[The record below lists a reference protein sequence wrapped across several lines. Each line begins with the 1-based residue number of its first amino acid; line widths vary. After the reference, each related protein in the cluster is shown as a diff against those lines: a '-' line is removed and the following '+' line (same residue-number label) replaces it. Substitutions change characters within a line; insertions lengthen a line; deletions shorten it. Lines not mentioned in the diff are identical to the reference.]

1 MSLSLKQTPM
11 NTEFIFADRQFSLI
25 RYPEKHQHISL
36 QAWDSADEL
45 IIEHVESLLSEESFP
60 IGSGE
65 SDGSMMIFN
74 DDFGA
79 LGCWFSHLAPYW
91 VSDSY
96 ISLRSLHENLKANQL
111 LDTSDADKPDELKTA
126 PVQTLSSVE
135 SSTFT
140 PAKAP
145 LIIVVKVPRALAL
158 LEQQLIDLQKYITPD
173 TQIIAT
179 GKVKAITKS
188 VLNLFERYIGP
199 TTTSLAKKKSRL
211 IFTSPRASLKH
222 ADSPYPTRWQC
233 KSTTGTTLTID
244 NLANTFARQSLD
256 IGARI
261 MLEHMSVSANDVVV
275 DLGCGNGVLG
285 VNALSL
291 APDAKVIFVDESY
304 MALESARLNVLN
316 NFPDKIDQCEFVA
329 SNCLETLLKRT
340 YKPAVTKILCNPP
353 FHQQNAITDHIAWQ
367 MFTDSRDLLIKSGH
381 LVVVGNR
388 HLDYHIKLKK
398 LFGGAKVLASDKKF
412 VILSTAKR

>member
-1 MSLSLKQTPM
+1 M
-11 NTEFIFADRQFSLI
+11 NTEFRFADRQLSLI
-25 RYPEKHQHISL
+25 RYPEKHQHVSL

-45 IIEHVESLLSEESFP
+45 VIEHLETLISENKVDVESSASSPSL
-60 IGSGE
+60 
-65 SDGSMMIFN
+65 MIFN

-79 LGCWFSHLAPYW
+79 LGCWFAHLTPYW

-96 ISLRSLHENLKANQL
+96 ISLRSLSENLKANQL
-111 LDTSDADKPDELKTA
+111 LKPFVDNAAEELQTLPVRTLTSVQSLAFKPDTSPN
-126 PVQTLSSVE
+126 
-135 SSTFT
+135 
-140 PAKAP
+140 
-145 LIIVVKVPRALAL
+145 VVVLKVPRALAL
-158 LEQQLIDLQKYITPD
+158 LEQQLIDLQQYVTPD
-173 TQIIAT
+173 THIVAT

-188 VLNLFERYIGP
+188 VLNLFEKYIGP

-211 IFTSPRASLKH
+211 IIATPRRELKYL
-222 ADSPYPTRWQC
+222 DSPYPTRWQC
-233 KSTTGTTLTID
+233 KSTMGVSLTLD
-244 NLANTFARQSLD
+244 NLANTFSRQSLD

-261 MLEHMSVSANDVVV
+261 MLAHMTVSANDVVV

-291 APDAKVIFVDESY
+291 APDCKVIFVDESY
-304 MALESARLNVLN
+304 MALESARRNVLN
-316 NFPDKIDQCEFVA
+316 NFPDKLAQCEFVA
-329 SNCLETLLKRT
+329 SNCLETLLERKNR
-340 YKPAVTKILCNPP
+340 PAVTKILCNPP

-367 MFTDSRDLLIKSGH
+367 MFTDSRELLVKSGH

-412 VILSTAKR
+412 VILGTAKR

>member
-1 MSLSLKQTPM
+1 M

-45 IIEHVESLLSEESFP
+45 IIEHIESLLSEGAFP
-60 IGSGE
+60 IGTGE
-65 SDGSMMIFN
+65 SDGSIMIFN

-91 VSDSY
+91 ISDSY

-111 LDTSDADKPDELKTA
+111 LDTSDTDKSEALKTA
-126 PVQTLSSVE
+126 PVQTLTSVE

-145 LIIVVKVPRALAL
+145 QIIVVKVPRALAL

-211 IFTSPRASLKH
+211 IFASPRPSLKQ

-233 KSTTGTTLTID
+233 KSTTGITLNID

-261 MLEHMSVSANDVVV
+261 MLEHMTVSANDVVV

-329 SNCLETLLKRT
+329 SNCLETLLQRE

-412 VILSTAKR
+412 VILGTAKR

>member
-1 MSLSLKQTPM
+1 LQQTPM
-11 NTEFIFADRQFSLI
+11 NTEFIFADRQLSLI
-25 RYPEKHQHISL
+25 RYPEKHQHVSL

-45 IIEHVESLLSEESFP
+45 VIEHLESLLSENELSIGDNESTP
-60 IGSGE
+60 SL
-65 SDGSMMIFN
+65 MIFN

-96 ISLRSLHENLKANQL
+96 ISLRSLHENLKANSLIRASEGSCTQ
-111 LDTSDADKPDELKTA
+111 ELKTS
-126 PVQTLSSVE
+126 PVKTLTSVE
-135 SSTFT
+135 SASFK
-140 PAKAP
+140 PACAP
-145 LIIVVKVPRALAL
+145 AVVVIKVPRALAL
-158 LEQQLIDLQKYITPD
+158 LEQQLIDLQAYITPE
-173 TQIIAT
+173 TQVIAT

-188 VLNLFERYIGP
+188 ALNLFEKYIGP

-211 IFTSPRASLKH
+211 IFATPRDSLKQ
-222 ADSPYPTRWQC
+222 ATSPYPTRWQC
-233 KSTTGTTLTID
+233 KSTMGAALIID

-261 MLEHMSVSANDVVV
+261 MLEHMTVSANDVVV

-316 NFPDKIDQCEFVA
+316 NFPDKIEQCEFVA
-329 SNCLETLLKRT
+329 SNCLETLLNREN
-340 YKPAVTKILCNPP
+340 KPAVTKILCNPP

-367 MFTDSRDLLIKSGH
+367 MFTDSRDLLVKSGH

-388 HLDYHIKLKK
+388 HLEYHIKLKK

-412 VILSTAKR
+412 VILGTAKR

>member
-1 MSLSLKQTPM
+1 M

-45 IIEHVESLLSEESFP
+45 IIEHIESLLSEGAFQ
-60 IGSGE
+60 IGTGE

-91 VSDSY
+91 ISDSY

-111 LDTSDADKPDELKTA
+111 LDTSDTDKSDALKTA
-126 PVQTLSSVE
+126 PVQTLTSVE

-145 LIIVVKVPRALAL
+145 QIIVVKVPRALAL

-211 IFTSPRASLKH
+211 IFASPRPSLKQ

-233 KSTTGTTLTID
+233 KSTTGITLTID

-261 MLEHMSVSANDVVV
+261 MLEHMTVSANDVVV

-329 SNCLETLLKRT
+329 SNCLETLLQRE

-412 VILSTAKR
+412 VILGTAKR

>member
-1 MSLSLKQTPM
+1 M

-45 IIEHVESLLSEESFP
+45 IIEHIESLLSEGAFP
-60 IGSGE
+60 IGTGE

-111 LDTSDADKPDELKTA
+111 LDTSDNDKSEALKTA
-126 PVQTLSSVE
+126 PVQTLTSVE
-135 SSTFT
+135 SSTFS
-140 PAKAP
+140 PAEAP
-145 LIIVVKVPRALAL
+145 QIIVVKVPRALAL

-211 IFTSPRASLKH
+211 IFASPRPSLKQ

-233 KSTTGTTLTID
+233 KSTTGKTLTID

-261 MLEHMSVSANDVVV
+261 MLEHMTVSANDVVV

-329 SNCLETLLKRT
+329 SNCLETLLQRE

>member
-1 MSLSLKQTPM
+1 M

-45 IIEHVESLLSEESFP
+45 IIEHIESLLSEGAFQ
-60 IGSGE
+60 IGTGE

-91 VSDSY
+91 ISDSY

-111 LDTSDADKPDELKTA
+111 LDTSDTDKLNALKTA
-126 PVQTLSSVE
+126 PVQTLTSVE

-145 LIIVVKVPRALAL
+145 QIIVVKVPRALAL

-211 IFTSPRASLKH
+211 IFASPRPSLKQ

-233 KSTTGTTLTID
+233 KSTTGITLTID

-261 MLEHMSVSANDVVV
+261 MLEHMTVSANDVVV

-329 SNCLETLLKRT
+329 SNCLETLLQRE

-412 VILSTAKR
+412 VILGTAKR

>member
-1 MSLSLKQTPM
+1 M

-25 RYPEKHQHISL
+25 RYPEKHQHVSL

-45 IIEHVESLLSEESFP
+45 IIEHVETLLSDEALS
-60 IGSGE
+60 IDGGE
-65 SDGSMMIFN
+65 NDGPMMIFN
-74 DDFGA
+74 DDFGV

-91 VSDSY
+91 ISDSY

-111 LDTSDADKPDELKTA
+111 LNKSEVAATDELQTA
-126 PVQTLSSVE
+126 PVQTLTSVQ
-135 SSTFT
+135 SLTFK
-140 PAKAP
+140 PEKAP
-145 LIIVVKVPRALAL
+145 RLVVLKVPRALAL
-158 LEQQLIDLQKYITPD
+158 LEQQLIDLQKYVTPD
-173 TQIIAT
+173 TRIVAT

-211 IFTSPRASLKH
+211 VFATPRESLKLS
-222 ADSPYPTRWQC
+222 DSPYPTRWQC
-233 KSTTGTTLTID
+233 KSTMGAPLTID
-244 NLANTFARQSLD
+244 NLANAFSRQSLD

-261 MLEHMSVSANDVVV
+261 MLEHMTVSANDVVV

-285 VNALSL
+285 VNALTL

-316 NFPDKIDQCEFVA
+316 NHPDKIAQCEFVA
-329 SNCLETLLKRT
+329 SNCLETLLNREH
-340 YKPAVTKILCNPP
+340 KPAVTKILCNPP

-412 VILSTAKR
+412 VILGTAKR

>member
-1 MSLSLKQTPM
+1 M

-25 RYPEKHQHISL
+25 RYPEKHQHVSL

-45 IIEHVESLLSEESFP
+45 LIEHIDTLLSEEALS

-65 SDGSMMIFN
+65 NDGTMMIFN

-96 ISLRSLHENLKANQL
+96 ISLRSFHENLKANQL
-111 LDTSDADKPDELKTA
+111 LDASTNDNVSEPQTA
-126 PVQTLSSVE
+126 PVQTLTSVQ
-135 SSTFT
+135 SLTFT
-140 PAKAP
+140 PEKSP
-145 LIIVVKVPRALAL
+145 SIVVLKVPRALAL
-158 LEQQLIDLQKYITPD
+158 LEQQLIDLQRYITPE
-173 TQIIAT
+173 TRVVAT

-211 IFTSPRASLKH
+211 IFATPRTSLKL
-222 ADSPYPTRWQC
+222 ANSPYPTRWQC
-233 KSTTGTTLTID
+233 KSTMGAALTID
-244 NLANTFARQSLD
+244 NLANAFSRQSLD

-261 MLEHMSVSANDVVV
+261 MLEHMTVSANDVVV

-316 NFPDKIDQCEFVA
+316 NFPDKIEQCEFVA
-329 SNCLETLLKRT
+329 SNCLETLLNRDS
-340 YKPAVTKILCNPP
+340 KPAVTKILCNPP

-412 VILSTAKR
+412 VILGTAKR

>member
-1 MSLSLKQTPM
+1 M

-45 IIEHVESLLSEESFP
+45 IIEHIESLLSEGAFP
-60 IGSGE
+60 IGTGE

-91 VSDSY
+91 ISDSY

-126 PVQTLSSVE
+126 PVQTLTSVE

-145 LIIVVKVPRALAL
+145 KIIVVKVPRALAL

-211 IFTSPRASLKH
+211 IFASPRPSLKQ

-233 KSTTGTTLTID
+233 KSTTGITLTID

-261 MLEHMSVSANDVVV
+261 MLEHMTVSANDVVV

-329 SNCLETLLKRT
+329 SNCLETLLQRE

-412 VILSTAKR
+412 VILGTAKR